1 MYDKADVFLLS
12 PIYATSLL
20 YWGSMVKTV
29 TVEQISTILF
39 DMESY
44 PEAVTAL
51 PSQLKRTTCHAVALG
66 GSTEKME
73 MIYDEFYERW
83 KNTQATLNNISF
95 KLSKTSVHAP
105 FKKEPKVKK
114 RLNFEIPLQFRK
126 LK

>member
-44 PEAVTAL
+44 PEAVIAL

-83 KNTQATLNNISF
+83 KNTQATLKNISF